1 MMKEELPIGKKPL
14 PEDIT
19 PPPIFKTWS
28 GMYWLVLGNLAFFI
42 LLFYLLTKAYT

>member
-1 MMKEELPIGKKPL
+1 MMKEELPIEKQQL
-14 PEDIT
+14 PKDIT

-42 LLFYLLTKAYT
+42 LLFYLLTITYT